1 MANILCT
8 WSVKLRDYLGVVTS
22 FDDYHGLIPDTVTL
36 AGLQTI
42 TNAYVAVLDAVTDSE
57 IILITLKVDMVIS
70 GAKSAPNE
78 GAENERGGLF
88 SFSQTGVGRSF
99 GVWLPALS
107 DETVLAGKI
116 DPTNTDI
123 IAFEEWFVTTHGGG
137 ETVSDFNYILEA
149 LLGTLISFR
158 TLRTAESRRS
168 RSVG

>member
-1 MANILCT
+1 MANVLAT
-8 WSVKLRDYLGVVTS
+8 WSVKLRDFLGVVSS
-22 FDDYHGLIPDTVTL
+22 FDDFHVLVPDTVTL

-42 TNAYVAVLDAVTDSE
+42 TTDYVEVLDVVTDSE
-57 IILITLKVDMVIS
+57 IIQITLKLDMVIS

-78 GAENERGGLF
+78 GAENERGGLL
-88 SFSQTGVGRSF
+88 SFSQTGIGRTF
-99 GVWLPALS
+99 GVWIPGLS
-107 DETVLAGKI
+107 DETIVAGKI

-123 IAFEEWFVTTHGGG
+123 IAIESWFTSTHGGG
-137 ETVSDFNYILEA
+137 ETVSDFNYILED